1 MTVSSTRSSPGARA
15 ESARRLRGWL
25 AAAALAACCGLAL
38 GEGIALRSAALQAG
52 EDGYQLDASFDIHL
66 SPAVLEALNRGVALH
81 FISEFE
87 LTRPRW
93 YWFDEVVARRELQY
107 KVSYNA
113 LTRQYRLASGAL
125 YQNFDTLEDALRVL
139 SSIRGRQVADKDA
152 LKKGEEYTAGVRLR
166 LDVSQLPKPFQV
178 SALTSREW
186 DISSDWGRW
195 KVAP

>member
-1 MTVSSTRSSPGARA
+1 MTVSTTRSSPGTRPEAP
-15 ESARRLRGWL
+15 RRLRAWL
-25 AAAALAACCGLAL
+25 AAAVLAACCGVALA
-38 GEGIALRSAALQAG
+38 EGIALRSAALQATD
-52 EDGYQLDASFDIHL
+52 DGYQLDATFDIQL
-66 SPAVLEALNRGVALH
+66 SPAVLEALNRGLPLY

-87 LTRPRW
+87 LTRQRW

-107 KVSYNA
+107 KLFYNA

-125 YQNFDTLEDALRVL
+125 YQNFDSLEEAMLVL
-139 SSIRGRQVADKDA
+139 SSIRGRQVAEKDV
-152 LKKGEEYTAGVRLR
+152 LTKGEEYTAGVRLR

-186 DISSDWGRW
+186 DLSSDWARW

>member
-1 MTVSSTRSSPGARA
+1 MTVSSTRSLPGGRP
-15 ESARRLRGWL
+15 EVPRRLWAWL
-25 AAAALAACCGLAL
+25 AAAALAACCGAALA
-38 GEGIALRSAALQAG
+38 EGIALRSAALQAS

-66 SPAVLEALNRGVALH
+66 SPVVLEALNKGLPLY

-107 KVSYNA
+107 KLSYNA
-113 LTRQYRLASGAL
+113 LTRQFRLASGAL
-125 YQNFDTLEDALRVL
+125 YQNFDSLEDALRVL
-139 SSIRGRQVADKDA
+139 SSIRGRQVAEKDA

-186 DISSDWGRW
+186 DLSSDWGRW